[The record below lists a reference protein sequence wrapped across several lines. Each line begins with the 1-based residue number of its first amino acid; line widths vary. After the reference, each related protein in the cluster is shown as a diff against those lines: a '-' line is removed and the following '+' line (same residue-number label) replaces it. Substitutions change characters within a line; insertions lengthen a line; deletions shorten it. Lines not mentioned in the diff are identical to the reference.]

1 MKRKLRYTLKAVTLI
16 AGVVLIGCNSST
28 QKKGNTEDV
37 TIVAT
42 EDYLADLEKY
52 REEATTK
59 TNAHQKSLAVFNSR
73 IAEDKEEATEE
84 YKEEI
89 AKLDKKN
96 SDLRKKMDDY
106 KSDGKEK
113 WESFKSEFNY
123 DMDEL
128 STAIKDLANNNV
140 L

>member
-1 MKRKLRYTLKAVTLI
+1 M
-16 AGVVLIGCNSST
+16 
-28 QKKGNTEDV
+28 
-37 TIVAT
+37 AT

-59 TNAHQKSLAVFNSR
+59 TNAHQKSLAAFNSR